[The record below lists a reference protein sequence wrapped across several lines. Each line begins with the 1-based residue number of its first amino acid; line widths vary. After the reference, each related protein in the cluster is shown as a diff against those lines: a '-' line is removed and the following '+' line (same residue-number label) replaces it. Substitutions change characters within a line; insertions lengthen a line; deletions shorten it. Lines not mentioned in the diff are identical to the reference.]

1 MKQRILGLDT
11 GTNSLG
17 WAIVDRY
24 DDNHYELVKKGV
36 LIFQEGVK
44 VEKGIES
51 SKAAERTSH
60 RALRRQYFRRRL
72 RKIEVLK
79 VLVKH
84 NLCPDL
90 TDEDLKLWHT
100 RKIYP
105 AKPEFMEWQRTSDEE
120 DKNPYHCRYICT
132 SQTLDL
138 NKQEDR
144 YILGRAMYHL
154 AQRRGFLSNRLDNSE
169 DNSEKS
175 TVKKSIKELSEK
187 ISEAGCTYLGEYF
200 YKIYKEEGNTAKIR
214 STYTDRENHYLIEF
228 EAICQKQNLPD
239 DLRQELR
246 RALYFQRPLK
256 SQRQSVGKCTF
267 EKGKARVSTSHYA
280 FEEFRMLSFINNIR
294 ICTPYDTDGAR
305 PLNAEEIK
313 KMESCFYRKSKPNFD
328 FEDIAKAIA
337 GKGKYMSSG
346 DNTGK
351 PYVFNYRMTQG
362 VSGCPT
368 IAQLRSIF
376 GENWMEGIAET
387 YTLNT
392 RKDGTLKTL
401 EEMADDIWNV
411 LFFFDSEA
419 KLKEFATEKLQ
430 LDEKRATEF
439 SKIHLNRDYAS
450 LSLKAV
456 RNILPFLR
464 MGMLYSHAVFLGN
477 IPQMVGKD
485 IWNDDA
491 HQQHILD
498 EVARLTNIP
507 ADKEQGQRQTT
518 EFCIKN
524 FLMQEYGVPE
534 EKLENLY
541 HPSMIET
548 YPDPRPNKDG
558 VILLG
563 SPRTNAVR
571 NPMAMRS
578 LHQLRKIINS
588 LILEGLIDHS
598 TIVHIEYA
606 RELNNANQRAAINQW
621 QRDLEKKHKQYAE
634 AIRELGFE
642 PTKTDILKYQLWE
655 EQKHIC
661 LYTGNEIGV
670 KDFLGASP
678 AYDIEH
684 TIPQSVGGDSTQE
697 NMTLCD
703 SKFNRDV
710 KKAQIPSQ
718 LSNHEA
724 ILERIK
730 DWKEK
735 ADDLSKQIDKLSHGR
750 SSDKGSND
758 KRIQKKNRLKIERDY
773 WRGKYERFVMTE
785 VPEGFARR
793 QGAGIGLVSKYAGLY
808 LKSYFKSIDN
818 PERRQIYSIKGAT
831 TAEFR
836 KMWGIQD
843 MYEKKSRDSHTHHC
857 IDAIVIACIG
867 KREYDA
873 MGQYYHQQ
881 EDFRYGRGDKP
892 HFPKPWASFT
902 EDLKAISEEQIVVH
916 DTPDNMPK
924 KASRKVEVKGHGK
937 VVAKGDSARS
947 SLHNDTYYGAIERDG
962 EVRYVV
968 RRLLS
973 SFEKMS
979 EIENIVDDAV
989 REKVRQAVEGKDFKK
1004 AIAEP
1009 IYMNKEKGIL
1019 INKVRCFVPSVKS
1032 PLNIR
1037 HHRDQSNKEYKQQF
1051 HVAND
1056 SNYCM
1061 AIYEGEVKGKKKRGF
1076 KIVNMLEASSHFK
1089 WSNAERHNYIVP
1101 KHNDDGFELKYLL
1114 TVGMQLILQED
1125 LVDMQSTLAMN
1136 LLSSRLYT
1144 ITGISNT
1151 STTTGGITY
1160 RYGEVTMK
1168 ASKEARRATEL
1179 KAKKGIYKSDEE
1191 YRPVIVMNHNQ
1202 FNALIEGYDF
1212 DLTPLGEIKFKK

>member
-1 MKQRILGLDT
+1 
-11 GTNSLG
+11 
-17 WAIVDRY
+17 
-24 DDNHYELVKKGV
+24 
-36 LIFQEGVK
+36 
-44 VEKGIES
+44 
-51 SKAAERTSH
+51 
-60 RALRRQYFRRRL
+60 
-72 RKIEVLK
+72 
-79 VLVKH
+79 
-84 NLCPDL
+84 
-90 TDEDLKLWHT
+90 
-100 RKIYP
+100 
-105 AKPEFMEWQRTSDEE
+105 MEWQRTSDEE
-120 DKNPYHCRYICT
+120 NKNPYHCRYICT

-169 DNSEKS
+169 DNSDKS

-200 YKIYKEEGNTAKIR
+200 YKIYKEQGNTAKIR

-239 DLRQELR
+239 DFRQELR

-392 RKDGTLKTL
+392 RKDGTPKTL

-477 IPQMVGKD
+477 IPQMVGKA

-518 EFCIKN
+518 EFCIKD

-548 YPDPRPNKDG
+548 YPDPRPNKDN

-684 TIPQSVGGDSTQE
+684 TIPQSAGGDSTHE

-750 SSDKGSND
+750 SSDKASND

-881 EDFRYGRGDKP
+881 EDFRYGRADKP

-973 SFEKMS
+973 SFEKIS
-979 EIENIVDDAV
+979 EIENIVDETV

-1061 AIYEGEVKGKKKRGF
+1061 AIYEGEVKGKNKRGF

-1089 WSNAERHNYIVP
+1089 WSNENRCTNIVEAQNSANLP
-1101 KHNDDGFELKYLL
+1101 WKQTIKIGTNVLLYESSVTELYDASDKELSRRLYKII
-1114 TVGMQLILQED
+1114 G
-1125 LVDMQSTLAMN
+1125 
-1136 LLSSRLYT
+1136 LSSMVATGNLYGRIYLKHSIESRAAKDIKSKNGEYIQGEEFRPA
-1144 ITGISNT
+1144 ITMLHT
-1151 STTTGGITY
+1151 
-1160 RYGEVTMK
+1160 
-1168 ASKEARRATEL
+1168 
-1179 KAKKGIYKSDEE
+1179 
-1191 YRPVIVMNHNQ
+1191 Q
-1202 FNALIEGYDF
+1202 FNALIEGQDF

>member
-17 WAIVDRY
+17 WAVVDRY

-51 SKAAERTSH
+51 SKAADRTSH

-79 VLVKH
+79 VLVRH
-84 NLCPDL
+84 NLCPAL
-90 TDEDLKLWHT
+90 SDEDLKLWHT

-120 DKNPYHCRYICT
+120 NKNPYHCRYICT
-132 SQTLDL
+132 SQSLDL

-144 YILGRAMYHL
+144 HILGRAMYHL

-175 TVKKSIKELSEK
+175 TVKKSIKELSKK
-187 ISEAGCTYLGEYF
+187 ISEAGCCYLGEYF

-214 STYTDRENHYLIEF
+214 STYTDRENHYLMEF

-239 DLRQELR
+239 KLRQELR

-294 ICTPYDTDGAR
+294 ICTPYDIEGPR
-305 PLNAEEIK
+305 PLNVDEIK
-313 KMESCFYRKSKPNFD
+313 KIESCFYRKSKANFD

-337 GKGKYMSSG
+337 GKGKYMTSG
-346 DNTGK
+346 ENTGK

-387 YTLNT
+387 YTQNA
-392 RKDGTLKTL
+392 RKDGTPKTL

-411 LFFFDSEA
+411 LFFFDSES
-419 KLKEFATEKLQ
+419 KLKEFATDKLQ
-430 LDEKRATEF
+430 LDDKRATEF

-464 MGMLYSHAVFLGN
+464 MGMLYSHAVFMGN
-477 IPQMVGKD
+477 IPQIVGKD
-485 IWNDDA
+485 IWNDNT
-491 HQQHILD
+491 HRQHILD

-518 EFCIKN
+518 EFCIKD
-524 FLMQEYGVPE
+524 FLMQEYGVTK

-558 VILLG
+558 VILIG

-634 AIRELGFE
+634 EIRKLGIE

-670 KDFLGASP
+670 RDFLGASP

-684 TIPQSVGGDSTQE
+684 TIPQSAGGDSTQE

-718 LSNHEA
+718 LTNHED

-730 DWKEK
+730 EWKEK

-750 SSDKGSND
+750 SSDKASND
-758 KRIQKKNRLKIERDY
+758 KRIQKKNRLKIERYY
-773 WRGKYERFVMTE
+773 WRGKYDRFVMTE

-808 LKSYFKSIDN
+808 LKSYFKSIEN

-881 EDFRYGRGDKP
+881 EDFRYGRADKP

-947 SLHNDTYYGAIERDG
+947 SLHNDKHYAAIEHNG
-962 EVRYVV
+962 KKCYVI
-968 RRLLS
+968 RRSLNEL
-973 SFEKMS
+973 KTKAD
-979 EIENIVDDAV
+979 IDKIVDETV
-989 REKVRQAVEGKDFKK
+989 REKVRQAVEGKNYSNGITEK
-1004 AIAEP
+1004 
-1009 IYMNKEKGIL
+1009 IYMNEEKKIL
-1019 INKVRCFVPSVKS
+1019 IKKVRCYVPTVTN
-1032 PLNIR
+1032 PLQIR
-1037 HHRDQSNKEYKQQF
+1037 HHRDQSSKEYKQQY
-1051 HVAND
+1051 HVVNEY
-1056 SNYCM
+1056 NYCM
-1061 AIYEGEVKGKKKRGF
+1061 AIYEGEVKGQKKRNF
-1076 KIVNMLEASSHFK
+1076 KIVNMLEASQFMNGKGTQIIPKTNSGLNLKYILRKGTQILMLENGEQIDNNSIEKLNYRLYYITKLKKDGRIAICH
-1089 WSNAERHNYIVP
+1089 NAESRAMTDIT
-1101 KHNDDGFELKYLL
+1101 KYM
-1114 TVGMQLILQED
+1114 TANPFIISEPTRPLIQ
-1125 LVDMQSTLAMN
+1125 
-1136 LLSSRLYT
+1136 
-1144 ITGISNT
+1144 ISLN
-1151 STTTGGITY
+1151 
-1160 RYGEVTMK
+1160 K
-1168 ASKEARRATEL
+1168 F
-1179 KAKKGIYKSDEE
+1179 D
-1191 YRPVIVMNHNQ
+1191 
-1202 FNALIEGYDF
+1202 FLIEGYDF

>member
-84 NLCPDL
+84 NLCPNL

-120 DKNPYHCRYICT
+120 DKNPYHCRYVCT

-138 NKQEDR
+138 NKLENR

-200 YKIYKEEGNTAKIR
+200 YKIYKEQGNTSKIR

-228 EAICQKQNLPD
+228 EAICQKQNLPN

-246 RALYFQRPLK
+246 RSLYFQRPLK

-267 EKGKARVSTSHYA
+267 EKGKARVSTSHYS

-392 RKDGTLKTL
+392 RKDGTPKTL

-464 MGMLYSHAVFLGN
+464 MGMLYSHAVFMGN
-477 IPQMVGKD
+477 IPQIVGKD
-485 IWNDDA
+485 IWNDNT
-491 HQQHILD
+491 HRQHILD

-507 ADKEQGQRQTT
+507 TDKEQGQRQTT
-518 EFCIKN
+518 EFCIKD
-524 FLMQEYGVPE
+524 FLMQEYGVTE

-634 AIRELGFE
+634 EIRKLGIE

-670 KDFLGASP
+670 MDFLGASP

-684 TIPQSVGGDSTQE
+684 TIPQSAGGDSTQE

-718 LSNHEA
+718 LTNHED

-730 DWKEK
+730 EWKEK
-735 ADDLSKQIDKLSHGR
+735 AEKLSKQIDRLSHGR
-750 SSDKGSND
+750 SSDKAKND
-758 KRIQKKNRLKIERDY
+758 QRIQNKNKLKIERDY
-773 WRGKYERFVMTE
+773 WRGKYDRFVMTE

-881 EDFRYGRGDKP
+881 EDFRYGRADKP
-892 HFPKPWASFT
+892 HFPKPWASFS

-937 VVAKGDSARS
+937 VVAKGDSTRS

-968 RRLLS
+968 RRALS
-973 SFEKMS
+973 SFEKIS
-979 EIENIVDDAV
+979 EIENIVDEAV
-989 REKVRQAVEGKDFKK
+989 REKVREAVEGKDFKK

-1037 HHRDQSNKEYKQQF
+1037 RHRDHSSKEYKHQF

-1076 KIVNMLEASSHFK
+1076 KIVNMLEASAHFK
-1089 WSNAERHNYIVP
+1089 WSNENRCTNIVEAENSANLPWKQTIKIGTNVLLYESSITELYEANSKELSRRLYKVIGLSSMSVSSGTYGVFTLRHSSESRPAKEVKSKNGAY
-1101 KHNDDGFELKYLL
+1101 KSG
-1114 TVGMQLILQED
+1114 ED
-1125 LVDMQSTLAMN
+1125 LRPA
-1136 LLSSRLYT
+1136 
-1144 ITGISNT
+1144 ITMLHT
-1151 STTTGGITY
+1151 Q
-1160 RYGEVTMK
+1160 
-1168 ASKEARRATEL
+1168 L
-1179 KAKKGIYKSDEE
+1179 
-1191 YRPVIVMNHNQ
+1191 
-1202 FNALIEGYDF
+1202 NALIEGYDF

>member
-100 RKIYP
+100 RKKYP

-187 ISEAGCTYLGEYF
+187 ISETGCTYLGEYF
-200 YKIYKEEGNTAKIR
+200 YKIYKEEGNSTKIR

-313 KMESCFYRKSKPNFD
+313 KIESCFYRKSKPNFD

-392 RKDGTLKTL
+392 RKDGTPKTL

-411 LFFFDSEA
+411 LFFFDSET

-430 LDEKRATEF
+430 LDDKRATEF

-498 EVARLTNIP
+498 EVARITNIP

-518 EFCIKN
+518 EFCIKD

-703 SKFNRDV
+703 FKFNRDV

-724 ILERIK
+724 ILECIK

-735 ADDLSKQIDKLSHGR
+735 ADELSRQIDKLSHGR
-750 SSDKGSND
+750 SSDKASND

-881 EDFRYGRGDKP
+881 EDFRYGRADKP

-968 RRLLS
+968 RRALS

-979 EIENIVDDAV
+979 EIENIVDEAV

-1089 WSNAERHNYIVP
+1089 WSNENRSANIVEAQNSSNLP
-1101 KHNDDGFELKYLL
+1101 WKQTIKIGTNVLLYESSVTELYEASDKELSRRLYK
-1114 TVGMQLILQED
+1114 VIG
-1125 LVDMQSTLAMN
+1125 
-1136 LLSSRLYT
+1136 LSSMLV
-1144 ITGISNT
+1144 TGCMYGRINLRH
-1151 STTTGGITY
+1151 ST
-1160 RYGEVTMK
+1160 E
-1168 ASKEARRATEL
+1168 SRA
-1179 KAKKGIYKSDEE
+1179 AKDVKVQNGTFHQDEE
-1191 YRPVIVMNHNQ
+1191 LRPAIMLYHTQ
-1202 FNALIEGYDF
+1202 FNALIEGQDF

>member
-17 WAIVDRY
+17 WAVVDRY

-79 VLVKH
+79 VLVKYD
-84 NLCPDL
+84 LCPVL
-90 TDEDLKLWHT
+90 TEEDLKLWHT

-105 AKPEFMEWQRTSDEE
+105 AKPEFMEWQRTNDDE
-120 DKNPYHCRYICT
+120 DKNPYHCRYICLNR
-132 SQTLDL
+132 TLDL
-138 NKQEDR
+138 NIQQDR

-169 DNSEKS
+169 DNSDKS
-175 TVKKSIKELSEK
+175 PVKKSIKELSDK
-187 ISEAGCTYLGEYF
+187 ISAAGCSYLGEYF
-200 YKIYKEEGNTAKIR
+200 YKIYKEEGNTTKIR
-214 STYTDRENHYLIEF
+214 STYTDRENHYLVEF
-228 EAICQKQNLPD
+228 EAICKKQNLPD
-239 DLRQELR
+239 ELRLELR

-294 ICTPYDTDGAR
+294 VRTPYDIDGPR
-305 PLNAEEIK
+305 PLNDEEIK
-313 KMESCFYRKSKPNFD
+313 KIESCFYRKSKPNFD

-351 PYVFNYRMTQG
+351 PYVFNYSMTQG

-387 YTLNT
+387 YSLNT
-392 RKDGTLKTL
+392 RKDGTPKTL

-419 KLKEFATEKLQ
+419 KLKEFATDKLQ
-430 LDEKRATEF
+430 LDDKRAIEF

-456 RNILPFLR
+456 RKILPFLR

-477 IPQMVGKD
+477 IPQLVGKD

-491 HQQHILD
+491 HQQHILE
-498 EVARLTNIP
+498 EVARLTNIS
-507 ADKEQGQRQTT
+507 ADKEQEQRQTT
-518 EFCIKN
+518 EFCIKD
-524 FLMQEYGVPE
+524 FLMQEYGVSE

-621 QRDLEKKHKQYAE
+621 QRDLEKKHKQYTE

-661 LYTGNEIGV
+661 LYTGNKIGV

-718 LSNHEA
+718 LGNHEA

-735 ADDLSKQIDKLSHGR
+735 ADELSKQIDKLSHGR
-750 SSDKGSND
+750 SSDKASND

-843 MYEKKSRDSHTHHC
+843 IYEKKSRDSHAHHC

-881 EDFRYGRGDKP
+881 EDFRYGRADKP

-947 SLHNDTYYGAIERDG
+947 SLHNDKHYAAIEHNG
-962 EVRYVV
+962 KKCYVI
-968 RRLLS
+968 RRSLNEL
-973 SFEKMS
+973 KTKAD
-979 EIENIVDDAV
+979 IDKIVDETV
-989 REKVRQAVEGKDFKK
+989 REKVRQAVEDKNYSNG
-1004 AIAEP
+1004 ITEI
-1009 IYMNKEKGIL
+1009 IYMNKEKKIL
-1019 INKVRCFVPSVKS
+1019 IKKVRCYVPTVTN
-1032 PLNIR
+1032 PLQIR
-1037 HHRDQSNKEYKQQF
+1037 HHRDQSSKEYKQQY
-1051 HVAND
+1051 HVVNEY
-1056 SNYCM
+1056 NYCM
-1061 AIYEGEVKGKKKRGF
+1061 AIYEGEVKGQKKRNF
-1076 KIVNMLEASSHFK
+1076 KIVNMLEASQFMNGKGTQIIPKTNNGLNLKYILRKGTQILMLENGEQIHNNSIDKLNYRLYYITKLKKDGRIAICH
-1089 WSNAERHNYIVP
+1089 NAESRAMTDIT
-1101 KHNDDGFELKYLL
+1101 KYM
-1114 TVGMQLILQED
+1114 TANPFIISEPTRPLIQ
-1125 LVDMQSTLAMN
+1125 
-1136 LLSSRLYT
+1136 
-1144 ITGISNT
+1144 ISLN
-1151 STTTGGITY
+1151 
-1160 RYGEVTMK
+1160 K
-1168 ASKEARRATEL
+1168 F
-1179 KAKKGIYKSDEE
+1179 D
-1191 YRPVIVMNHNQ
+1191 
-1202 FNALIEGYDF
+1202 FLIEGYDF

>member
-17 WAIVDRY
+17 WAVVDRY

-51 SKAAERTSH
+51 SKAADRTSH

-79 VLVKH
+79 VLVRH
-84 NLCPDL
+84 NLCPAL
-90 TDEDLKLWHT
+90 SDEDLKLWHT

-132 SQTLDL
+132 SQSLDL

-144 YILGRAMYHL
+144 YILGRAMFHL

-175 TVKKSIKELSEK
+175 TVKKSIKELSKK
-187 ISEAGCTYLGEYF
+187 ISEAGCCYLGEYF

-214 STYTDRENHYLIEF
+214 STYTDRENHYLMEF
-228 EAICQKQNLPD
+228 EAICQKQNLSD
-239 DLRQELR
+239 ELRLELR

-294 ICTPYDTDGAR
+294 ICTPYDIDGPR
-305 PLNAEEIK
+305 PLNADEIK
-313 KMESCFYRKSKPNFD
+313 KIESCFYRKSKANFD

-337 GKGKYMSSG
+337 GKGKYMTSG
-346 DNTGK
+346 ENTGK
-351 PYVFNYRMTQG
+351 PYVFNFRMTQG

-387 YTLNT
+387 YTQNT
-392 RKDGTLKTL
+392 RKDGTPKTL

-411 LFFFDSEA
+411 LFFFDSES
-419 KLKEFATEKLQ
+419 KLKEFATDKLQ
-430 LDEKRATEF
+430 LDDKRATEF

-464 MGMLYSHAVFLGN
+464 MGMLYSHAVFMGN
-477 IPQMVGKD
+477 IPQIVGKD
-485 IWNDDA
+485 IWNDNT
-491 HQQHILD
+491 HRQHILD

-507 ADKEQGQRQTT
+507 TDKEQSQRQTT
-518 EFCIKN
+518 EFCIKD
-524 FLMQEYGVPE
+524 FLMQEYGVTE
-534 EKLENLY
+534 ERLENLY

-621 QRDLEKKHKQYAE
+621 QRNLEKKHKQYAE
-634 AIRELGFE
+634 EIRKLGIE

-670 KDFLGASP
+670 RDFLGASP

-684 TIPQSVGGDSTQE
+684 SIPQSAGGDSTQE

-718 LSNHEA
+718 LTNHED

-730 DWKEK
+730 EWKEK

-750 SSDKGSND
+750 SSDKASND

-773 WRGKYERFVMTE
+773 WRGKYDRFVMTE

-881 EDFRYGRGDKP
+881 EDFRYGRADKP

-968 RRLLS
+968 RRALA
-973 SFEKMS
+973 SFEKIS
-979 EIENIVDDAV
+979 EIENIVDEAV
-989 REKVRQAVEGKDFKK
+989 REKVREAVEGKDFKK

-1037 HHRDQSNKEYKQQF
+1037 RHRDQSTKEYKHQF

-1061 AIYEGEVKGKKKRGF
+1061 AIYEGTVNGKKKRGF
-1076 KIVNMLEASSHFK
+1076 KIVNMLEASAHFK
-1089 WSNAERHNYIVP
+1089 WSNENRCTNIVEAENSANLPWKQTIKIGTNVLLYESSSE
-1101 KHNDDGFELKYLL
+1101 ELCETCNK
-1114 TVGMQLILQED
+1114 E
-1125 LVDMQSTLAMN
+1125 
-1136 LLSSRLYT
+1136 LSSRLYKV
-1144 ITGISNT
+1144 IGMSSMLVTGSLYGIIKLRH
-1151 STTTGGITY
+1151 TTES
-1160 RYGEVTMK
+1160 R
-1168 ASKEARRATEL
+1168 AATEV
-1179 KAKKGIYKSDEE
+1179 KSKNGAYKSGEE
-1191 YRPVIVMNHNQ
+1191 FRPAITMLHTQ
-1202 FNALIEGYDF
+1202 FNALIEGQDF